1 MLHVTVLAL
10 SIVMLAALAPGPA
23 RAQSGSGL
31 YLSQEL
37 GANLTPALDIEVDA
51 PHAPGSIC
59 DAHLNPFTDL
69 MPAFC
74 GDPNAPGTAWTN
86 AFDGAGGILAGGA
99 LGYRF
104 PGSGRLCAELEYFYR
119 ETAHNETSAADG
131 RSGAAVAKLDGEVV
145 VGQDRI
151 GSITSCNVYLYFTSR
166 GRVTPYVGAGAGVGF
181 THVDHG
187 LLWVRNN
194 DPELI
199 TSIVRY
205 FPADRLDDLRV
216 VQQNLP
222 STTSSNQTELGARLF
237 GYQVLFGMDIALTE
251 STAIG
256 VKARRVAFGSFSDAA
271 SIDRVRSHAP
281 GKLPDGTD
289 TGLTALATGDL
300 VMYGFGLNLK
310 YEF

>member
-119 ETAHNETSAADG
+119 ETAHNETSAAEG

-151 GSITSCNVYLYFTSR
+151 GSITSHNLFGNVYLDFTAAAASR
-166 GRVTPYVGAGAGVGF
+166 P
-181 THVDHG
+181 
-187 LLWVRNN
+187 
-194 DPELI
+194 
-199 TSIVRY
+199 TSA
-205 FPADRLDDLRV
+205 PARGSV
-216 VQQNLP
+216 SP
-222 STTSSNQTELGARLF
+222 TSTTACCGC
-237 GYQVLFGMDIALTE
+237 
-251 STAIG
+251 
-256 VKARRVAFGSFSDAA
+256 
-271 SIDRVRSHAP
+271 
-281 GKLPDGTD
+281 
-289 TGLTALATGDL
+289 ATTTR
-300 VMYGFGLNLK
+300 N
-310 YEF
+310 